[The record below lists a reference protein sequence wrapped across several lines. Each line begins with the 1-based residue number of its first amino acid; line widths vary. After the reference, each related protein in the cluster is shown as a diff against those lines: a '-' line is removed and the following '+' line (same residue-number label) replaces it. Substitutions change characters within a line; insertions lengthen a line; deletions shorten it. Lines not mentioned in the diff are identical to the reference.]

1 MYIAFGY
8 IMPRSF
14 KSTPFMDELSAK
26 MTEYGLAETS
36 RVCYLRNLE
45 ILNDEKPV
53 DNLHYLFC
61 FEEVEKKLTKYSKNT
76 QRVYYTSIHSALKLT
91 YPIPDDE
98 MLQRIDMYH
107 ERMMRVAREHKLV
120 QGKKTKKQE
129 DNWVTWDEIIDKWD
143 EMYTTF
149 KLIQIQGG
157 VKHSY
162 EYTFLLHFVV
172 LTLYVKI
179 LPRRNQDYLEMVISQ
194 KRPDPLDDAQ
204 NYLILDENKFI
215 FQKFKTFKSFGV
227 QEVDIPEDVMEIFWF
242 YINSRKTDGD
252 LPTMGID
259 LKKGKTFPF
268 LLFIT
273 GRPFD
278 VGNSITR
285 CLNRVFAPKKVGC
298 AMIRTIFATDHLL
311 EAQEKNKKI
320 ADGMAHSVSTQQNI
334 YIKH

>member
-1 MYIAFGY
+1 MYITVY

-14 KSTPFMDELSAK
+14 KSTPFMDDLSAK
-26 MTEYGLAETS
+26 MTEYGLADTS

-45 ILNDEKPV
+45 LLNDEKSI
-53 DNLHYLFC
+53 DNLHYLFD
-61 FEEVEKKLTKYSKNT
+61 FAEVEKKLTKYSKNT
-76 QRVYYTSIHSALKLT
+76 QRVYYTSIHSALKLIYT
-91 YPIPDDE
+91 IPDDG
-98 MLQRIDMYH
+98 MLERIDSYH

-120 QGKKTKKQE
+120 QGKKTQKQE

-143 EMYTTF
+143 EMYITF
-149 KLIQIQGG
+149 KQIQTQGG

-162 EYTFLLHFVV
+162 EYTFLLHFVI
-172 LTLYVKI
+172 LTLYVKM

-204 NYLILDENKFI
+204 NYLILDENKFV

-227 QEVDIPEDVMEIFWF
+227 QESEIPEDVMEIFWF
-242 YINSRKTDGD
+242 YINSRKTDGE

-268 LLFIT
+268 LLFVS

-285 CLNRVFAPKKVGC
+285 CLNRVFAPRKVGC
-298 AMIRTIFATDHLL
+298 AMLRTIFATDNLL

>member
-1 MYIAFGY
+1 
-8 IMPRSF
+8 MPRSY
-14 KSTPFMDELSAK
+14 KSTPFMDELSVK
-26 MTEYGLAETS
+26 MTEYGLADSS
-36 RVCYLRNLE
+36 RLCYLRNIE
-45 ILNDEKPV
+45 ILNDEKPIE
-53 DNLHYLFC
+53 NLHFLFS
-61 FEEVEKKLTKYSKNT
+61 FEDVEKKLEKYSKNT
-76 QRVYYTSIHSALKLT
+76 QRVYYTSVHSALKLT
-91 YPIPDDE
+91 YPVPDDG
-98 MLQRIDMYH
+98 MLQTIDTYH
-107 ERMMRVAREHKLV
+107 ERLIGVAHEHKLT
-120 QGKKTKKQE
+120 QGKKTQKQE

-143 EMYTTF
+143 EMYITF
-149 KLIQIQGG
+149 KLIQTQGG
-157 VKHSY
+157 VKQSY

-172 LTLYVKI
+172 LTLYVKM

-194 KRPDPLDDAQ
+194 KRPEPLDDGV

-242 YINSRKTDGD
+242 YINSRKTDGE

-268 LLFIT
+268 LLFVS

-298 AMIRTIFATDHLL
+298 AMLRTIFATDNLL

-320 ADGMAHSVSTQQNI
+320 ATAMGHSLSTQQNI
-334 YIKH
+334 YIKHE

>member
-1 MYIAFGY
+1 
-8 IMPRSF
+8 
-14 KSTPFMDELSAK
+14 MDELSAK
-26 MTEYGLAETS
+26 MTEYGLADTS
-36 RVCYLRNLE
+36 RICYLRNLE
-45 ILNDEKPV
+45 ILNDENPV
-53 DNLHYLFC
+53 DNLHFLFC
-61 FEEVEKKLTKYSKNT
+61 FGDVEKKLTKYSKNT
-76 QRVYYTSIHSALKLT
+76 QRVYYTSVHSALKLT
-91 YPIPDDE
+91 YPIPDAEMDE
-98 MLQRIDMYH
+98 RIDSYH

-120 QGKKTKKQE
+120 QGKKTQKQE
-129 DNWVTWDEIIDKWD
+129 DNWTTWDEIIDKWD
-143 EMYTTF
+143 DMYITF
-149 KLIQIQGG
+149 KQIQTQGG
-157 VKHSY
+157 VKQSY

-194 KRPDPLDDAQ
+194 KRPEPLDDAQ
-204 NYLILDENKFI
+204 NYLIIDENKFI

-268 LLFIT
+268 LLFVS

-285 CLNRVFAPKKVGC
+285 CLNRIFAPKKLGC
-298 AMIRTIFATDHLL
+298 AMLRTIFATDKLL
-311 EAQEKNKKI
+311 AEQEKNKAI
-320 ADGMAHSVSTQQNI
+320 AIGMAHSLSTQQNI